1 MALRLL
7 VGCLFACTC
16 AASALGAEPGTA
28 TAAPPENPAA
38 RLYDTA
44 SRAVKPLPPET
55 VALCDGWTLVEPGQ
69 KDHQFKGDAA
79 LVNDRLAA
87 VLRHASGGMEVYS
100 IAAGKATPRA
110 VLVPLADADGE
121 GGRGIK
127 LAALQVLENSDGA
140 VSVAATVETATG
152 GKSVLAVTLAAGGV
166 AVKTTPRSGVRKVRV
181 ESPSRFGVVP
191 DFFADDVVIDA
202 AAVPVDRSQVPGENF
217 FLNMHENGAA
227 VVLTIWD
234 KGEED
239 LDLTISGKDGDR
251 TVSGVNVPIGR
262 DGSVWLAVM
271 EEKGIWKHLEMKAE
285 NVRKPVAFE
294 GFLPFPAKWKANLVR
309 SDRTTDSWAFL
320 EHPTNRSMWATAIGR
335 YVYPCWIDGKPGE
348 LVARVE
354 TQSAD
359 YVGPAIAYPIDRT
372 KDTPLDKLTVVDV
385 MRQCLG
391 VGPCEYI
398 IDMAGQTVGSKGL
411 YTCAAYDLLVPIFQI
426 GREKDERVLVDQILK
441 DTCVFVHAIR
451 NRILDFVR
459 FGDETLK
466 YLGEQKKTHPEFAE
480 FITKME
486 DITKE
491 IRVRYDRKKGAATA
505 DVDKL
510 ADQLRESIM
519 MDIPKVSGERIM
531 AAIRDSIGAP
541 QDDLVAECRIVVKK
555 LRQAAA
561 LDMAMNPQVADIAT
575 ELRKRT
581 HEILRNK
588 LGHEGR

>member
-1 MALRLL
+1 MSLRAI
-7 VGCLFACTC
+7 VGCLFVYACAVC
-16 AASALGAEPGTA
+16 ARGAENETGAVGGGDPA
-28 TAAPPENPAA
+28 T
-38 RLYDTA
+38 RLYDTGSTAARPFTADAAA
-44 SRAVKPLPPET
+44 SRDA
-55 VALCDGWTLVEPGQ
+55 WTRVEPGQ
-69 KDHQFKGDAA
+69 KDYKFKGDAV

-87 VLRHASGGMEVYS
+87 VVRRASVGVEVFS
-100 IAAGKATPRA
+100 VAAAKATQQA
-110 VLVPLADADGE
+110 VLLPITKAEGE
-121 GGRGIK
+121 GGRGAK
-127 LAALQVLENSDGA
+127 VAALQVSESSDGA
-140 VSVAATVETATG
+140 ASVEVAIEPAAG
-152 GKSVLAVTLAAGGV
+152 GKAVLAVALPSGSA
-166 AVKTTPRSGVRKVRV
+166 AVKLTPRSGVNKVRV

-202 AAVPVDRSQVPGENF
+202 STVPVDRTQVPGENF
-217 FLNMHENGAA
+217 FMSMQGNGEAI
-227 VVLTIWD
+227 VLIIWD
-234 KGEED
+234 KGGED
-239 LDLTISGKDGDR
+239 IDLTVSGAGDGR
-251 TVSGVNVPIGR
+251 TVSGIEVPAAPG
-262 DGSVWLAVM
+262 GNVWLAVM

-320 EHPTNRSMWATAIGR
+320 DHPKDRSMWATAIGR
-335 YVYPCWIDGKPGE
+335 YVYPCWVDGKPGE

-354 TQSAD
+354 TQSAE
-359 YVGPAIAYPIDRT
+359 YVGPALAYPIDRT
-372 KDTPLDKLTVVDV
+372 KETPLEKLTVVDV

-398 IDMAGQTVGSKGL
+398 IDLAGQTVGNKGL
-411 YTCAAYDLLVPIFQI
+411 YTCAAYDRLVPIFQL
-426 GREKDERVLVDQILK
+426 GREKDERVLVDQTLK

-451 NRILDFVR
+451 NRILDFVK

-466 YLGEQKKTHPEFAE
+466 FLDEQKKVHPDLAE
-480 FITKME
+480 FIAKME
-486 DITKE
+486 NITKE

-519 MDIPKVSGERIM
+519 LDIPKVSGERIM
-531 AAIRDSIGAP
+531 ATIRDGIGAP

-555 LRQAAA
+555 LRQVAA
-561 LDMAMNPQVADIAT
+561 LEMAMNPKVADVAI